1 MQPLFCLPKHIFL
14 YIMRQKLLYLISYY
28 LISFFVMLN
37 AEVKAPD
44 FAFPKKVATDSEK
57 NLKTAIKNGDEQ
69 GIVRSII
76 DLTLAKSAVS
86 ENNIPEMLKQI
97 KTIID
102 EPSSS
107 SQLKAMLNLVSADI
121 YKSIYDNNK
130 WTYNRR
136 NLPLEPLPADYTEW
150 SGEQFRQV
158 IKDYAVKA
166 VADKEELNKTP
177 ITDFRSVITIEKNT
191 EYLFPSLLDFV
202 AYNAIELV
210 DEIEDK
216 DAMLPLR
223 WLCGADFFISSDFSN
238 KTENADIIAD
248 IFKSLIELKTP
259 GSSSY
264 ILADIKRI
272 KWMEGHIKYDERGG
286 KVRELLLD
294 IYNKYKDN
302 EDCALAILAIDVN
315 VNDIDANQVIY
326 DALQQY
332 SKKFPNSIYRQKIA
346 EFRNCL
352 TRKSANVSFP
362 SVVVPGVDFT
372 VDVSYENVGK
382 VYVRLYSL
390 RKKTAKY
397 NTSYIE
403 DKLIKEIEL
412 NDTSNLLFRAKKQ
425 LTFSVPDYGLYTV
438 KVYYRG
444 VENSNYVDSYNIIRA
459 TRLFPIV
466 LRAADMKHTR
476 VYVADVITGK
486 PVEGV
491 TVKSDTYIGI
501 TDRNGMALI
510 NVLNDSSDNIF
521 VSKGDDKYADR
532 VYSSELSYD
541 TDLCYASVTTDLPIY
556 HQGDNVQWSVVVYQ
570 KVDDNNSVM
579 KNQKVRV
586 IIRDANYQ
594 EIDNNEYV
602 TDNFGRVRGS
612 LKLPETG
619 LLGYFSV
626 GVEIENEELGNVGSF
641 MVSDYKLP
649 TFEVKVNDVQ
659 RDVPEKGAVTVKGVA
674 TDYSGFSI
682 ADAKV
687 AVTAKS
693 SDSYWWF
700 ITDEEDFFT
709 SEVATDENGVFTV
722 VLDKEDIENADYP
735 KGLISVYCNVTSQ
748 AGETRSTSTSFTL
761 GKPYA
766 IRVQGDENVNVESP
780 VNLGISVSDALGNE
794 KVIPLTVTIFD
805 GDKIVFN
812 KTVKTPSELL
822 DMKDVATG
830 QYKVEIA
837 PVDSASAEKYIGE
850 NKIFYN
856 PSKKEFPVK
865 QILWTPNSSL
875 NFTSRKGDLIL
886 ATDRDSLTINLIALS
901 GGTIVDQ
908 KWVTIEKG
916 INHLPVM
923 LPDSINSAMIRAIGI
938 NDIEDFNIYIAVS
951 TPPAREKFKL
961 GIETFRD
968 RVLPGDLETITFK
981 TTYPA
986 GVGVESAVV
995 LNMFSQSID
1004 DILAHSPLKP
1014 YIRGAYEKNSI
1025 DFRGISILSDSHN
1038 EYIRFYNYSIS
1049 DPKLNLWNRDWIQA
1063 RYIRG
1068 YGLHYSRM
1076 CMSSANDAG
1085 DVQYDMAM
1093 PMVKEESAA
1102 VEGAV
1107 EGCKLEECVVVNGG
1121 DDKVASKPAESE
1133 QYRPSEEPL
1142 AFFEPMLTTDKD
1154 GNLEFS
1160 FTYPQSSTTWILNAT
1175 AFTEDMKVDTQTR
1188 KVVASRP
1195 LMVKCALP
1203 RFLRQG
1209 DKAVLA
1215 ATIMN
1220 NTDSACDNVSVK
1232 AELFDTATGES
1243 ITAVVDTVSLGAM
1256 ESRVVYLPVQV
1267 EKAGTPMLFRIKAS
1281 DGINSDGE
1289 QNLILTLEA
1298 AQPVIETRPF
1308 YMGIDQTSVQVP
1320 VPRGENANVTLE
1332 FYENPTWSVVT
1343 ALPGLRNETPCTST
1357 DAAGSIFSAAVAEG
1371 VIKQNPEIASAL
1383 RYWLESDKSDSTLTS
1398 MLSKNQDLKVA
1409 LLECT
1414 PWMLDAMND
1423 TQRMTR
1429 LALLLDNKE
1438 IKHTYDVAIDV
1449 LAKLQRNGGGWAW
1462 CSYGEKSSEW
1472 ATQNVLAAFAM
1483 LKQIGFYPSS
1493 KKLDNMVKNAVLYL
1507 DAQIAKHNK
1516 DANKTLTDMLY
1527 TYTRLYY
1534 PEIKQS
1540 TASNKTSDKT
1550 VQEIVAD
1557 WKSYSLHEK
1566 ALSVI
1571 ILNRSNYPSMAKVIL
1586 SSINEYSSETE
1597 EKGMWWDNLDSR
1609 CWWSSSVVSTTS
1621 LILNAYNEVEP
1632 SSKDI
1637 DKIRQWLLLEKC
1649 RNDWGDAV
1657 ATSHAVAAIIGS
1669 GSKWLIPASTRC
1681 AVKVNQELV
1690 TPSKIEKITG
1700 HFRTDISDLVT
1711 GPSVLTIDK
1720 VEKIP
1725 AYGALYSITTQK
1737 MADVKSHSCDE
1748 LSVEKRFLVKRLTP
1762 DGEKWEETNEFHVGD
1777 IVKISLTLKAKET
1790 MSYVAIVDNRPACLE
1805 PVNQLPT
1812 PVYSEGL
1819 YFYRETRNDC
1829 SSLFIDFLRKGTF
1842 ILEQEFTVT
1851 HAGEFASGLATAQS
1865 QYAPQFSAHSA
1876 GAMVTV
1882 K

>member
-1 MQPLFCLPKHIFL
+1 M
-14 YIMRQKLLYLISYY
+14 
-28 LISFFVMLN
+28 
-37 AEVKAPD
+37 
-44 FAFPKKVATDSEK
+44 
-57 NLKTAIKNGDEQ
+57 
-69 GIVRSII
+69 
-76 DLTLAKSAVS
+76 
-86 ENNIPEMLKQI
+86 
-97 KTIID
+97 
-102 EPSSS
+102 
-107 SQLKAMLNLVSADI
+107 
-121 YKSIYDNNK
+121 
-130 WTYNRR
+130 
-136 NLPLEPLPADYTEW
+136 
-150 SGEQFRQV
+150 
-158 IKDYAVKA
+158 
-166 VADKEELNKTP
+166 
-177 ITDFRSVITIEKNT
+177 
-191 EYLFPSLLDFV
+191 
-202 AYNAIELV
+202 
-210 DEIEDK
+210 
-216 DAMLPLR
+216 
-223 WLCGADFFISSDFSN
+223 
-238 KTENADIIAD
+238 
-248 IFKSLIELKTP
+248 
-259 GSSSY
+259 
-264 ILADIKRI
+264 
-272 KWMEGHIKYDERGG
+272 
-286 KVRELLLD
+286 
-294 IYNKYKDN
+294 
-302 EDCALAILAIDVN
+302 
-315 VNDIDANQVIY
+315 
-326 DALQQY
+326 
-332 SKKFPNSIYRQKIA
+332 
-346 EFRNCL
+346 
-352 TRKSANVSFP
+352 
-362 SVVVPGVDFT
+362 
-372 VDVSYENVGK
+372 
-382 VYVRLYSL
+382 
-390 RKKTAKY
+390 
-397 NTSYIE
+397 
-403 DKLIKEIEL
+403 
-412 NDTSNLLFRAKKQ
+412 
-425 LTFSVPDYGLYTV
+425 
-438 KVYYRG
+438 
-444 VENSNYVDSYNIIRA
+444 
-459 TRLFPIV
+459 
-466 LRAADMKHTR
+466 
-476 VYVADVITGK
+476 
-486 PVEGV
+486 
-491 TVKSDTYIGI
+491 
-501 TDRNGMALI
+501 
-510 NVLNDSSDNIF
+510 
-521 VSKGDDKYADR
+521 
-532 VYSSELSYD
+532 
-541 TDLCYASVTTDLPIY
+541 
-556 HQGDNVQWSVVVYQ
+556 
-570 KVDDNNSVM
+570 
-579 KNQKVRV
+579 
-586 IIRDANYQ
+586 
-594 EIDNNEYV
+594 
-602 TDNFGRVRGS
+602 
-612 LKLPETG
+612 
-619 LLGYFSV
+619 
-626 GVEIENEELGNVGSF
+626 
-641 MVSDYKLP
+641 
-649 TFEVKVNDVQ
+649 
-659 RDVPEKGAVTVKGVA
+659 
-674 TDYSGFSI
+674 
-682 ADAKV
+682 
-687 AVTAKS
+687 
-693 SDSYWWF
+693 
-700 ITDEEDFFT
+700 
-709 SEVATDENGVFTV
+709 FTV

-837 PVDSASAEKYIGE
+837 PVDSASSEKYIGE

-968 RVLPGDLETITFK
+968 HVLPGDLETITFK

-1014 YIRGAYEKNSI
+1014 YIRGVYEKNSI
-1025 DFRGISILSDSHN
+1025 DFRGISILSDSHY

-1093 PMVKEESAA
+1093 PMVKKESAA

>member
-1 MQPLFCLPKHIFL
+1 
-14 YIMRQKLLYLISYY
+14 
-28 LISFFVMLN
+28 MLN

-438 KVYYRG
+438 KVYYQG

-735 KGLISVYCNVTSQ
+735 KGLISVHCNVTSQ

-822 DMKDVATG
+822 DMKEVATG

-837 PVDSASAEKYIGE
+837 PVDSALAEKYIGE

-865 QILWTPNSSL
+865 QILWTPKSSL

-968 RVLPGDLETITFK
+968 HVLPGDLETITFK

-1025 DFRGISILSDSHN
+1025 DFRGISILSDSHY

-1068 YGLHYSRM
+1068 YGPHYSRM

-1093 PMVKEESAA
+1093 PMVKKESAEVEGA
-1102 VEGAV
+1102 VEGTV

-1256 ESRVVYLPVQV
+1256 ESRVVYMPVQV

-1438 IKHTYDVAIDV
+1438 IKHTYDVAIDI

-1876 GAMVTV
+1876 GAMVMV

>member
-14 YIMRQKLLYLISYY
+14 YIMRQKLLYLISYF

-177 ITDFRSVITIEKNT
+177 ITDFRSVITIKKNT
-191 EYLFPSLLDFV
+191 EYLFPALLDFV

-315 VNDIDANQVIY
+315 GDDIDANQVIY

-332 SKKFPNSIYRQKIA
+332 SKKFPNSIYKQKIA
-346 EFRNCL
+346 ELRNCL

-444 VENSNYVDSYNIIRA
+444 VKNSNYVDRYNIIRA

-510 NVLNDSSDNIF
+510 NVLNDSSYNIF

-700 ITDEEDFFT
+700 RTDEEDFFT

-722 VLDKEDIENADYP
+722 VLGKEDIETADYP
-735 KGLISVYCNVTSQ
+735 KGLISVYCDVTSQ
-748 AGETRSTSTSFTL
+748 AGETRSASTSFTL

-766 IRVQGDENVNVESP
+766 IRVNSDNNVNIESP
-780 VNLGISVSDALGNE
+780 VNLGISVCDALGNE

-822 DMKDVATG
+822 DMKEVATG

-837 PVDSASAEKYIGE
+837 PVDSALAEKYIGE

-865 QILWTPNSSL
+865 QILWTPNSPL
-875 NFTSRKGDLIL
+875 NFTSRKGDLIF

-968 RVLPGDLETITFK
+968 RVVPGDLETITFK

-1004 DILAHSPLKP
+1004 DILTHSPLKP
-1014 YIRGAYEKNSI
+1014 YIREAYEKNSI
-1025 DFRGISILSDSHN
+1025 DFRGIRILYDSHN
-1038 EYIRFYNYSIS
+1038 EYIRFYNYAIS

-1076 CMSSANDAG
+1076 CKSSANDVG
-1085 DVQYDMAM
+1085 EVLYGMAM
-1093 PMVKEESAA
+1093 PMAKEESAA
-1102 VEGAV
+1102 VEGSV

-1175 AFTEDMKVDTQTR
+1175 AFTENMKVDTQTR

-1256 ESRVVYLPVQV
+1256 ESKVVYLPVQV

-1423 TQRMTR
+1423 TQRMTH

-1669 GSKWLIPASTRC
+1669 GSKWLVPASIRC
-1681 AVKVNQELV
+1681 AVKVNQELIN
-1690 TPSKIEKITG
+1690 PSKIEKITG

-1737 MADVKSHSCDE
+1737 MSDVKSHSCDE

-1762 DGEKWEETNEFHVGD
+1762 EGEKWEETNEFHIGD